1 MQVAAL
7 HSQNGTSGRKAA
19 MLVISSEISLNL
31 RHNFFGSTWSINESA
46 RKLRR
51 EGYIH
56 DVEEANYA
64 GG

>member
-19 MLVISSEISLNL
+19 MLVIFDEILLKL
-31 RHNFFGSTWSINESA
+31 RRNFFGSTWSINENA

-56 DVEEANYA
+56 DIEE
-64 GG
+64 G